1 MHKRDVI
8 VKDEEIQDQHCQM
21 DHQREKQAN
30 DASTLSFLV
39 VVVEPEEIT
48 VAVLVSEVHDV
59 TDEEVKHRSKSIPRD
74 EFAQLYREAE
84 DVLLG

>member
-8 VKDEEIQDQHCQM
+8 VKYEEVQDQHCQL
-21 DHQREKQAN
+21 DHQREEQAN
-30 DASTLSFLV
+30 DASTLSLLV

-59 TDEEVKHRSKSIPRD
+59 TDEEVKHRGESIPRD